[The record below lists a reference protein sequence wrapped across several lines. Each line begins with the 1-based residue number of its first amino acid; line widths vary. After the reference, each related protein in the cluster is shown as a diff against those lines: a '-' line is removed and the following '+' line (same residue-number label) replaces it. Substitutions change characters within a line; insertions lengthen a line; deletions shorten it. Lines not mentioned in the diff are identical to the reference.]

1 MNLRFAKSINNYGVS
16 DESATYLIENN
27 KSFEI
32 GLSREG
38 SKKIAWVGFDQYGIR
53 LECIA
58 IVFIDALYIIHLKPI
73 EAKEDI
79 DEVKK
84 RLW

>member
-16 DESATYLIENN
+16 DESAIYLIENN

-38 SKKIAWVGFDQYGIR
+38 SKKIAWVGFDQFGTR

-58 IVFIDALYIIHLKPI
+58 IDFIDFLYVMHLKPVDS
-73 EAKEDI
+73 KEDL
-79 DEVKK
+79 DEIKK

>member
-1 MNLRFAKSINNYGVS
+1 MNIRFAKSVNNYGVS
-16 DESATYLIENN
+16 DESAAYLIENN
-27 KSFEI
+27 NSFKV

-38 SKKIAWVGFDQYGIR
+38 NKKIAWVGFDQFGIR

-58 IVFIDALYIIHLKPI
+58 IVFIDSLYVMHLKPI
-73 EAKEDI
+73 DAKEDI
-79 DEVKK
+79 NEITK

>member
-1 MNLRFAKSINNYGVS
+1 MNIRFAKSVNNYGVS
-16 DESATYLIENN
+16 DESATYLIENT
-27 KSFEI
+27 KSFQV

-38 SKKIAWVGFDQYGIR
+38 NKKIAWVGFDQFGIQ

-58 IVFIDALYIIHLKPI
+58 IVFIDFLYVMHLKPI
-73 EAKEDI
+73 DAKEDTNEI
-79 DEVKK
+79 KQ

>member
-1 MNLRFAKSINNYGVS
+1 MNIRFAKSVNNYGVS

-27 KSFEI
+27 KSFQV

-38 SKKIAWVGFDQYGIR
+38 NKKIAWVGFDQFGIQ

-58 IVFIDALYIIHLKPI
+58 IVFIDFLYVMHLKPI
-73 EAKEDI
+73 DAKEDTNEI
-79 DEVKK
+79 KA

>member
-1 MNLRFAKSINNYGVS
+1 MNIRFAKSVNNYGVS

-27 KSFEI
+27 KSFQV

-38 SKKIAWVGFDQYGIR
+38 NKKIAWVGFDQFGIQ

-58 IVFIDALYIIHLKPI
+58 IVFIDFLYVMHLKPI
-73 EAKEDI
+73 DAKEDTNEI
-79 DEVKK
+79 KQ

>member
-1 MNLRFAKSINNYGVS
+1 MNIRFAKSVNNYGVS

-27 KSFEI
+27 KSFQV

-38 SKKIAWVGFDQYGIR
+38 NKKIAWVGFDQFGIR

-58 IVFIDALYIIHLKPI
+58 IIFIDFLYVMHLKPI
-73 EAKEDI
+73 DSKEDTNEI
-79 DEVKK
+79 KA

>member
-1 MNLRFAKSINNYGVS
+1 MNIRFAKSVSNYGVS

-27 KSFEI
+27 KSFQV

-38 SKKIAWVGFDQYGIR
+38 NKKIAWIGLDQFGIR

-58 IVFIDALYIIHLKPI
+58 IVFIDFLYVMHLKQI
-73 EAKEDI
+73 DLKEDFNEI
-79 DEVKK
+79 KE

>member
-1 MNLRFAKSINNYGVS
+1 MNIRFAKSVNNYGVS

-27 KSFEI
+27 KSFKV

-38 SKKIAWVGFDQYGIR
+38 NKKIAWVGFDQFGIR

-58 IVFIDALYIIHLKPI
+58 IVFIDSLYVMHLKPI
-73 EAKEDI
+73 DAREDI
-79 DEVKK
+79 NEITK

>member
-1 MNLRFAKSINNYGVS
+1 MNIRFAKSVSNYGVS
-16 DESATYLIENN
+16 DESATYLIENS
-27 KSFEI
+27 KSFQV

-38 SKKIAWVGFDQYGIR
+38 NKKIAWIGLDQFGIR

-58 IVFIDALYIIHLKPI
+58 IVFIDFLYVMHLKQI
-73 EAKEDI
+73 DLKEDFNEI
-79 DEVKK
+79 KE

>member
-1 MNLRFAKSINNYGVS
+1 MNLVFAKSSQNYGISGEECV
-16 DESATYLIENN
+16 YLIDNN
-27 KSFEI
+27 QSFAV

-38 SKKIAWVGFDQYGIR
+38 NEKIAWVGFDQGGIR

-58 IVFIDALYIIHLKPI
+58 IVFTDHYYIMHLKPI
-73 EAKEDI
+73 YSKESI
-79 DEVKK
+79 SEIKN

>member
-1 MNLRFAKSINNYGVS
+1 MNLIFAKSSQNYGIS
-16 DESATYLIENN
+16 DRECISLIDNN
-27 KSFEI
+27 QSFAV

-38 SKKIAWVGFDQYGIR
+38 NEKIAWVGFDQGGIR

-58 IVFIDALYIIHLKPI
+58 IVFTNHYYIMHLKPI
-73 EAKEDI
+73 SSKESI
-79 DEVKK
+79 SEIKN

>member
-1 MNLRFAKSINNYGVS
+1 MNIRFAKSVNNYGVS
-16 DESATYLIENN
+16 DESAAYLIENN
-27 KSFEI
+27 KSFKV

-38 SKKIAWVGFDQYGIR
+38 NKKIAWVGFDQFGIR

-58 IVFIDALYIIHLKPI
+58 IVFIDSLYVMHLKPI
-73 EAKEDI
+73 DAKEGI
-79 DEVKK
+79 NEITK